1 MNKSITL
8 NDIPEQVRKVREDLL
23 GLGVNLVIAG
33 GSIRDIYHGRD
44 CKDFDLVLL
53 APEYKVYEVLYRN
66 TIKNYLGGFANF
78 REFKNYTE
86 NCNSRFGS
94 CMKTEIDGIQID
106 IVEMRDLQGKLPKTL
121 QEVFN
126 LFDFNL
132 NQFGIDEK
140 GEFYTNFDSDSGEIV
155 SVREDYL
162 LARMEYL
169 KGKYPQY
176 KWPKAGLLC

>member
-53 APEYKVYEVLYRN
+53 AGNGLLGELLYREKIQ
-66 TIKNYLGGFANF
+66 TYLGNITTF
-78 REFKNYTE
+78 REYKNYTE

-94 CMKTEIDGIQID
+94 CMKTNIDGIEID
-106 IVEMRDLQGKLPKTL
+106 IVEMRDLEGKLPKTL
-121 QEVFN
+121 HEVFN

-140 GEFYTNFDSDSGEIV
+140 GEFHTNFDSDSGEIV

-162 LARMEYL
+162 QARMEYL

-176 KWPKAGLLC
+176 KWPKLGLVC